1 MEILTNTEVLKF
13 DEFVALLDGNK
24 SARFVSLV
32 YKAKETGELARHT
45 ILLNVNRARAL
56 KVDLANL
63 EAKRGSL
70 TGLDLQ
76 AAGELIASLK
86 ASIAGYNPLYTKHG
100 YYAAAGNGN
109 VQVSVL
115 DKAYIRG
122 YSVKKD
128 VLVKGTYKE
137 VKSKPLTIAK
147 DNLRKEFKSGKCR
160 EYIVTPANFKSA
172 RHDGKTIVVDATGS
186 ADTTL
191 SGITGPAVEVNQP
204 LSVPVS

>member
-24 SARFVSLV
+24 SARFVSVV
-32 YKAKETGELARHT
+32 YRAKETGELARHT
-45 ILLNVNRARAL
+45 ILLNVNRQRAC

-63 EAKRGSL
+63 EAKRSSL

-76 AAGELIASLK
+76 AADELIASLK

-100 YYAAAGNGN
+100 YYQAEGNGN

-115 DKAYIRG
+115 DKVYIRG

-128 VLVKGTYKE
+128 VLSPGVYKT

-147 DNLRKEFKSGKCR
+147 DKLRKEFKSGKCWG
-160 EYIVTPANFKSA
+160 
-172 RHDGKTIVVDATGS
+172 DGSGGGS
-186 ADTTL
+186 QF
-191 SGITGPAVEVNQP
+191 SGVGSRLTKPPQTQGRLAPHWAGRP
-204 LSVPVS
+204 LLFGWGLLPSLT